1 MLPKPLRRN
10 VAFAYYPAGHMLYSS
25 EASLAKFTADLTR
38 FYASD
43 VSGLSAIDERPAAV
57 VPPISL

>member
-1 MLPKPLRRN
+1 MRPVSRCTRDYRDIDGTT
-10 VAFAYYPAGHMLYSS
+10 AAGHMLYSS

-43 VSGLSAIDERPAAV
+43 VSGLSAIDERPAG
-57 VPPISL
+57 

>member
-1 MLPKPLRRN
+1 
-10 VAFAYYPAGHMLYSS
+10 MLYSS

-43 VSGLSAIDERPAAV
+43 VSGLSAMTTPGGRGPVDIPV
-57 VPPISL
+57 VAGAS

>member
-1 MLPKPLRRN
+1 
-10 VAFAYYPAGHMLYSS
+10 MLYSS

-43 VSGLSAIDERPAAV
+43 VSGLSAIDERPAVPHSVDIPV
-57 VPPISL
+57 VAGAS